1 MKRLL
6 LAPLLLLFLQSCSN
20 KYNSQIEAKEACDK
34 WEANGIKY
42 TYDRKYYIS
51 KYKENYIPVETKA
64 DIRRCRHENS
74 TRQYLGYELTGVKR
88 GQHFTIDEYK
98 NFKKKEVIKKY
109 FRY

>member
-34 WEANGIKY
+34 WEANGIKF
-42 TYDRKYYIS
+42 TIEIYYPYL
-51 KYKENYIPVETKA
+51 KGTKTEETNN
-64 DIRRCRHENS
+64 RWCRHEDS
-74 TRQYLGYELTGVKR
+74 TRQYLGYELIGIKR
-88 GQHFTIDEYK
+88 GQHFKKNEYRNSNIK
-98 NFKKKEVIKKY
+98 DVIKKY